1 MALSEDRETLHAHSN
16 HSCNGRRSGVFS
28 DRRRADNGNVGL
40 QSLNLRFFLRKT
52 IPLLTLLVLTAA
64 NSLHAQE
71 AAPLIIDAHVHYN
84 GDPAFLEKLVARLDA
99 VKGIAFLLTKPE
111 DLESA
116 RAEITK
122 HPNRLVGFGEISL
135 DDPRAVDLVDLVHEA
150 GFRGIGEI
158 TSPLKNY
165 DDRSYWPIY
174 ARAEKNG
181 MILLFH
187 TGIVNRPDPDTPSD
201 ISVDRMR
208 PTTLD
213 GIARRFPKLTIIGA
227 HLGNPDY
234 AWAAEIARWNPN
246 LYFDLSGSS
255 LIKTQQDYTF
265 FKSIFWWSGVVSP
278 HTPKSGNAFE
288 KLVFGSDIFN
298 GEIEEFD
305 RELERYHKMLDA
317 CGVPPES
324 QSKIFAGTLWNIL
337 NRKP

>member
-1 MALSEDRETLHAHSN
+1 MGYRREYLFEAPKSRDAHSVTEFPL
-16 HSCNGRRSGVFS
+16 GEFRV
-28 DRRRADNGNVGL
+28 
-40 QSLNLRFFLRKT
+40 RK
-52 IPLLTLLVLTAA
+52 IILCLSMSLLTPLNPLW
-64 NSLHAQE
+64 AQKPGQR
-71 AAPLIIDAHVHYN
+71 APHLIDAHVHYN
-84 GDPAFLEKLVARLDA
+84 GDPAFLEKFAAKLDT
-99 VKGIAFLLTKPE
+99 VDGLAFLLIKPE

-116 RAEITK
+116 RAGIAK
-122 HPNRLVGFGEISL
+122 HSNQFIGFGEISL
-135 DDPRAVDLVDLVHEA
+135 DDPRALDLVDMFQKA
-150 GFRGIGEI
+150 GFRGLGEI

-174 ARAEKNG
+174 ARAEKYG

-187 TGIVNRPDPDTPSD
+187 TGIVNRPDPNLPID

-213 GIARRFPKLTIIGA
+213 GIARRFPRLTIIGA

-278 HTPKSGNAFE
+278 HTPKTGGNAFE
-288 KLVFGSDIFN
+288 RLVFGSDIFN

-317 CGVPPES
+317 CGVPPEP
-324 QSKIFAGTLWNIL
+324 QSNIFAGTLWNIL